1 MSNISSKRINKN
13 SFLWVLRKN
22 KKRLPVIGII
32 CLISMVSSYLGVVFS
47 LGTKSVI
54 DTAISQDMGAFK
66 NATIYLAVLILTTLI
81 LGLVN
86 THLNDKLSVDLDR
99 DMKMNLMHII
109 LRGDYQALSKYHSGD
124 LVHRL
129 NADIST
135 VNGGLTSIF
144 VTLCSFA
151 VQMVSVIIVLGTIS
165 WQFTLIILCTALV
178 LGGGT
183 LIFQQLIKNL
193 HKQINDASGK
203 ISGFLQ
209 EVIERLLI
217 VQALDVGQEME
228 AKTDDLL
235 ERRWQIQRKRKNLGL
250 VSMGTMSILGY
261 VISFAT
267 LVWCANKMFHG
278 EMSFG
283 TLTATTQLA
292 SRLQA
297 PIYTL
302 PAVLRTLISMTASAE
317 RLMEIEEVPQEDKS
331 SEVDLPELYSSMKS
345 INASD
350 LCFSY
355 DRDLVLKN
363 LDFEIPKGGLTVIVG
378 QSGSGKS
385 TLLRLLL
392 SIYKPN
398 SGELTLKCDNG
409 DVVALS
415 RDTRKL
421 FTYAPQGNLLLSG
434 TLRENLL
441 LAKPTATEEE
451 INEAVRIS
459 CIEDYLPTLPNG
471 IDTYIGENGSGLSE
485 GQAQRVSLA
494 RAILSGAPILLLD
507 EVTSAL
513 DQETE
518 RRVLERIRAI
528 DDRTCIVVTHRP
540 AILELADVTLS
551 IVDGQMVKVSNGF

>member
-1 MSNISSKRINKN
+1 MSNILSKRINKN

-32 CLISMVSSYLGVVFS
+32 CLISMISSYLGVVFS

-66 NATIYLAVLILTTLI
+66 SAAIYLAILIITILV
-81 LGLVN
+81 LGLFN

-99 DMKMNLMHII
+99 DMKMRLMHII

-129 NADIST
+129 NTDIST

-165 WQFTLIILCTALV
+165 WQFTLIILCTAIV

-183 LIFQQLIKNL
+183 LIFQQMIKDL
-193 HKQINDASGK
+193 HKKINDASGK

-235 ERRWQIQRKRKNLGL
+235 ETRWQLQRKRKNLGL

-267 LVWCANKMFHG
+267 LVWCANKMYHG

-302 PAVLRTLISMTASAE
+302 PAVLKTLISMTASAE
-317 RLMEIEEVPQEDKS
+317 RLMEIEEVPQEDKNS
-331 SEVDLPELYSSMKS
+331 DIDLNKLYSDMES
-345 INASD
+345 IKATD

-355 DRDLVLKN
+355 DRDMVLKN

-398 SGELTLKCDNG
+398 SGELAFKCSNSDA
-409 DVVALS
+409 VALS

-441 LAKPTATEEE
+441 LAKPAATDEE
-451 INEAVRIS
+451 IDEAVRIS

-528 DDRTCIVVTHRP
+528 EGRTCIVVTHRP
-540 AILELADVTLS
+540 AILELADQTLS
-551 IVDGQMVKVSNGF
+551 IVDGQMVEYR